1 MYCKKCGMK
10 VENSGFCPNC
20 GAENAPA
27 PADKKAR
34 RASKGG
40 KGKWLAIALALVVIV
55 GAVVAVAVYNGPQ
68 AVAERYCELL
78 WTDPGS
84 ALKLYAADT
93 DRAIDADFE
102 YETLETLME
111 EYDVILGIPMDAGTP
126 EEYFQELKIMR
137 RELIEQLYADYS
149 VTTTTRMVKDISV
162 KKLKTQESSLIR
174 TLESKQ
180 LLDSDE
186 ITDAKIIDVKLIIK
200 GEDDTRAYYYT
211 VYTVK
216 LNGAWRVIDLA
227 NGNVLEALGVDK
239 IYGNDFDST
248 PIYNA
253 RFGTEIYSALIN
265 SHALA
270 EAKAPVSKAS
280 ADVTEIQESIE
291 KYFEEVEKGNKE
303 LNLTED
309 NAQWVKSLYALMG
322 NLESLTTLYQAAV
335 ESADPVSYLSFV
347 APDYDPYSVAND
359 ISDSFIT
366 SFFYVYF
373 FEGAVNNST
382 DMEFA
387 VAFNNSHEALTD

>member
-1 MYCKKCGMK
+1 MK

-34 RASKGG
+34 RASNGG
-40 KGKWLAIALALVVIV
+40 KGKWLVIALALVVIV
-55 GAVVAVAVYNGPQ
+55 GAAFAVAVYNGPQ

-102 YETLETLME
+102 YETLETVLE
-111 EYDVILGIPMDAGTP
+111 DYDVLLGIPMDAGTP

-149 VTTTTRMVKDISV
+149 ITTATRMVKDISV
-162 KKLKTQESSLIR
+162 KKLKTQENSLIR
-174 TLESKQ
+174 ALESKQ

-186 ITDAKIIDVKLIIK
+186 ITDAKIIDVKLTIK

-239 IYGNDFDST
+239 SRGNDFDST
-248 PIYNA
+248 PVYNA
-253 RFGTEIYSALIN
+253 WFGTVMYSVLIN
-265 SHALA
+265 SDALG
-270 EAKAPVSKAS
+270 EAKAPVSRAS
-280 ADVTEIQESIE
+280 ADVTEIQEEIE
-291 KYFEEVEKGNKE
+291 KYFKEVEKGNKE

-322 NLESLTTLYQAAV
+322 NLKSLTAVYQAAV
-335 ESADPVSYLSFV
+335 ESADPVSFLSFV

-366 SFFYVYF
+366 NFFYVYF

-387 VAFNNSHEALTD
+387 VAFNNSLEDTY

>member
-1 MYCKKCGMK
+1 M
-10 VENSGFCPNC
+10 
-20 GAENAPA
+20 
-27 PADKKAR
+27 
-34 RASKGG
+34 
-40 KGKWLAIALALVVIV
+40 
-55 GAVVAVAVYNGPQ
+55 
-68 AVAERYCELL
+68 AERYCELL